1 MKKSFIL
8 GILVFVFSFFIT
20 NSVYAVGNEN
30 NLNAKEKKIENR
42 QMKVVDTTLNDLD
55 EDVKK
60 VKDQKENKN
69 KEDDKSSMGEQR
81 RSQVANAVH
90 EMLQVA
96 DRSGGIGEQVRI
108 IAQSQVQ
115 NHEGIEEE
123 IEEIKDRSSFSKFFI
138 GPKYEKIEK
147 AKELL
152 KQDKEKINK
161 LEELKASITN
171 EADKIKVTE
180 QIDVIKKALTE
191 VENII
196 NEEQKGFSLFGWLAK
211 MF

>member
-108 IAQSQVQ
+108 IAQSQIQ

>member
-1 MKKSFIL
+1 MNKSFIL

-108 IAQSQVQ
+108 IAQSQIQ

>member
-60 VKDQKENKN
+60 VKEEKENKN
-69 KEDDKSSMGEQR
+69 KEDNKSSMGEQR

-108 IAQSQVQ
+108 IAQSQVK
-115 NHEGIEEE
+115 NHEGIEKE

>member
-1 MKKSFIL
+1 MNKSFIL

-60 VKDQKENKN
+60 VKEEKENKN

-108 IAQSQVQ
+108 IAQSQVK
-115 NHEGIEEE
+115 NHEGIEKE

>member
-60 VKDQKENKN
+60 VKEEKENKN
-69 KEDDKSSMGEQR
+69 KEDNKSSMGEQR

>member
-60 VKDQKENKN
+60 VKEEKENKN

-108 IAQSQVQ
+108 IAQSQVK
-115 NHEGIEEE
+115 NHEGIEKE

-147 AKELL
+147 TKELL